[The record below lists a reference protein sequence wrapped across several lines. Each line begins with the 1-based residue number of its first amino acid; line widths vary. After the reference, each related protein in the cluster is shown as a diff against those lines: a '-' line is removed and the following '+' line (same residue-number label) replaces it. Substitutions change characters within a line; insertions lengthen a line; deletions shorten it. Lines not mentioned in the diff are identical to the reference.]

1 MGDFVDD
8 LKTKIISTMPD
19 VSPDWAE
26 FCSLAPL
33 SAVFH
38 DARII
43 EQEKYLKVNLL
54 FLMVGPSGIKKS
66 MPMTTW
72 TYAIIKE
79 LGDRLHRDLLL
90 PNRSSVEGFIH
101 YIQNVGED
109 DPPRN
114 AGLMIRDEFGGL
126 FNQLR
131 KADWQAD
138 GMEFISEMYDGIFQK
153 RSTVTHG
160 LNEITELHASLIS
173 ATTPHFVSM
182 LDTDFF
188 VQGTGNRILYCYYD
202 IDSFK
207 PVNLDPIGYFRQS
220 WTGKRENEIAHL
232 TERLASVYRKG
243 IENIYVMDD
252 AGKLWIKY
260 KKECEWEWK
269 KRALKDPLGWDYQPI
284 KRHPELALKL
294 SALYAISSQ
303 IDRIPKVP
311 KKIWDNSVVISLK
324 DMERGIE
331 RMDIARKHFE
341 EIVRLKRENLK
352 AVVPLRMTDEA
363 QAILSCVPKK
373 GFIDV
378 KTWWDK
384 QEITANATKFNKLKQ
399 ICINN
404 EWVKEYT
411 YMSVPLPQAEK
422 IKYNANTRFY
432 TIFKTL

>member
-1 MGDFVDD
+1 MGDFVED
-8 LKTKIISTMPD
+8 LKNKIISTMPD

-26 FCSLAPL
+26 FCAIAPL
-33 SAVFH
+33 SSVFH
-38 DARII
+38 NAKII
-43 EQEKYLKVNLL
+43 EQEKYLKLNLL

-72 TYAIIKE
+72 TYTITKE
-79 LGDRLHRDLLL
+79 LGDRLNRELLL

-109 DPPRN
+109 DPQRN

-138 GMEFISEMYDGIFQK
+138 GMEFISEMYDGVFQK
-153 RSTVTHG
+153 RATVTHG

-202 IDSFK
+202 IKSFK
-207 PVNLDPIGYFRQS
+207 PVDLDPIAYFRQS
-220 WTGKRENEIAHL
+220 WSGKRESEVL
-232 TERLASVYRKG
+232 QLVERVAKVYRRG
-243 IENIYVMDD
+243 IESVYVMDD
-252 AGKLWIKY
+252 AGKIWIDY
-260 KKECEWEWK
+260 KKKCEWEWK
-269 KRALKDPLGWDYQPI
+269 KRAMKEPLGWDYQPI
-284 KRHPELALKL
+284 KRYPELALKL

-311 KKIWDNSVVISLK
+311 KKIWDNSVVVSK
-324 DMERGIE
+324 QDMERGIE
-331 RMDIARKHFE
+331 RMQIARGHFE
-341 EIVRLKRENLK
+341 EIVILKRENLRT
-352 AVVPLRMTDEA
+352 VIPLRMTDEA
-363 QAILSCVPKK
+363 KAILSSIPEKS
-373 GFIDV
+373 FIDAA
-378 KTWWDK
+378 TWFDK
-384 QEITANATKFNKLKQ
+384 QEITSDLTKFTKLKR
-399 ICINN
+399 ICVNN

-411 YMSVPLPQAEK
+411 YKTVPLPQAEK
-422 IKYNANTRFY
+422 IKYHNNTKFY
-432 TIFKTL
+432 ALFNV